1 MTRPLE
7 RDAMP
12 LPADVIE
19 AEKKA
24 KPPRNA
30 ADDGKTGGQVNRGDP
45 GQGNFRGHD
54 AAGTNAMTGQPGGDE
69 NERTAP
75 GISTDK
81 KADDTK

>member
-1 MTRPLE
+1 MK
-7 RDAMP
+7 RDGYPM
-12 LPADVIE
+12 ADDAAIE

-24 KPPRNA
+24 KPPRNS
-30 ADDGKTGGQVNRGDP
+30 ADDGKAGGILHRGEP
-45 GQGNFRGHD
+45 KKGNFRGHD
-54 AAGTNAMTGQPGGDE
+54 AAGHNAMTGQPAAGE